1 MRLAEDSLRRMRSL
15 ISTLALCLL
24 FSGCAAMDAVL
35 DYPMSFFDEETG
47 EEVTAPLGDVLAD
60 SSDGVVAVVSNAL
73 GGVNPLLGL
82 LGAGAAGGL
91 LSGMRRKK
99 KAAADEAAAPKKKA
113 K

>member
-1 MRLAEDSLRRMRSL
+1 MRSL

-47 EEVTAPLGDVLAD
+47 ETVTAPLGDVIAD
-60 SSDGVVAVVSNAL
+60 SSDGVASIVGNAL

-82 LGAGAAGGL
+82 LGAGGAAALLGGA
-91 LSGMRRKK
+91 RRKK
-99 KAAADEAAAPKKKA
+99 KAAAEAAEAPKAKTKA

>member
-1 MRLAEDSLRRMRSL
+1 MRRWFTPLLL
-15 ISTLALCLL
+15 GVAL
-24 FSGCAAMDAVL
+24 SSCAAMDAVL

-60 SSDGVVAVVSNAL
+60 SSDGVVSVVTNTL

-91 LSGMRRKK
+91 LSSMRRKK
-99 KAAADEAAAPKKKA
+99 KGAVVVEEEPAPKAKK
-113 K
+113 KSTK